1 MLSLME
7 TTVIISILQPKSNN
21 MITIDI
27 TNYGQP
33 IPSTDL
39 PHIFERFIAISLYEH
54 WWIFSD

>member
-1 MLSLME
+1 
-7 TTVIISILQPKSNN
+7 

-39 PHIFERFIAISLYEH
+39 PHIFERFIALRNLALQTLV
-54 WWIFSD
+54 DLDLD

>member
-1 MLSLME
+1 ME
-7 TTVIISILQPKSNN
+7 AKVAILTFTAYESNN

-39 PHIFERFIAISLYEH
+39 LHIFERFIALRNLALQTLV
-54 WWIFSD
+54 DLDLD